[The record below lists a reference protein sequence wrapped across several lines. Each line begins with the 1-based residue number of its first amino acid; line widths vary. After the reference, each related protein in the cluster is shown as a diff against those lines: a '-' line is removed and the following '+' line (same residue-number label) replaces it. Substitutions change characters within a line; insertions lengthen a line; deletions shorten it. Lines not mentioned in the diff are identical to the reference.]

1 MSTFLIGFIFSFI
14 GSIPP
19 GTINLSVIQLGL
31 KGKLMAALRLGLA
44 AATVEFG
51 YAYIAIEFQF
61 YITSSQLVQDNF
73 TIISAAVLIL
83 LGVVNLLPRKSLS
96 KMEIKLDN
104 SGFRKGILLA
114 LANPLAIPF
123 WIVVTAYLQANQW
136 LMLNRSNLLIYIAGI
151 SAGTLVLLSLLAILS
166 EKAAP
171 LIKNQ
176 SLIKK
181 IPGIVL
187 LSLGVYSLAEFLI
200 NYFNR

>member
-1 MSTFLIGFIFSFI
+1 MSTFLVGLIFSFI

-31 KGKLMAALRLGLA
+31 KGKIMAALRLGLA
-44 AATVEFG
+44 AAAVEFG

-61 YITSSQLVQDNF
+61 YITSSQLVQNNF

-83 LGVVNLLPRKSLS
+83 LGIVNLLPRKNPS
-96 KMEIKLDN
+96 KMEIKLGN

-136 LMLNRSNLLIYIAGI
+136 VFLNRSNILIYIAGI
-151 SAGTLVLLSLLAILS
+151 SAGTLLLLSLLALLS
-166 EKAAP
+166 GKAAP

-176 SLIKK
+176 SMIKK
-181 IPGIVL
+181 VPGIVL
-187 LSLGVYSLAEFLI
+187 LSLGIYSLSEFLI
-200 NYFNR
+200 NYFSR

>member
-1 MSTFLIGFIFSFI
+1 MSTFLVAFIFSFI

-31 KGKLMAALRLGLA
+31 KRKLMAALRLGLA
-44 AATVEFG
+44 AAIVEFG

-73 TIISAAVLIL
+73 SIISAAVLIL
-83 LGVVNLLPRKSLS
+83 LGIFNLIPRKNPSQ
-96 KMEIKLDN
+96 MEIKLDN
-104 SGFRKGILLA
+104 SGFRKGVLLS

-136 LMLNRSNLLIYIAGI
+136 VQLNRSNLLIYIAGI
-151 SAGTLVLLSLLAILS
+151 SAGTLVLLSLLAILA
-166 EKAAP
+166 EKAAH

-176 SLIKK
+176 SLVKK
-181 IPGIVL
+181 VPGIVL
-187 LSLGVYSLAEFLI
+187 LSLGVYSLSEFLI
-200 NYFNR
+200 TYFSR